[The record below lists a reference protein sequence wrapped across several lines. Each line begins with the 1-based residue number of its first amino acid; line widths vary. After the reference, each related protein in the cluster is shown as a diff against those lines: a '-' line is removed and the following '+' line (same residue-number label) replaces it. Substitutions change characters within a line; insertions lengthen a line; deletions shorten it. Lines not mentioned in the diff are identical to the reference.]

1 MTDLSSKDFRSLFAD
16 QVKLD
21 EREVDL
27 ERSALYLAGEEFP
40 ELDVDLY
47 LGRLDTMSGEV
58 RHFVENLDDREQL
71 ARALNDYLFDRRK
84 FTGNPQDYYN
94 TENSFL
100 NRVMD
105 MGVGIP
111 ITLSVLYLA
120 LAWRLGLRCH
130 GVGMPG
136 HFLVCLQDLD
146 LYLDPFH
153 SGQLLSSSDCRRLA
167 SEMFGPG
174 LPWRD
179 EFLAPCSSKAIL
191 FRMLNNLRQ
200 IYLNN
205 RDFQRHA
212 GALERM
218 LLINPGET
226 PLYLELAQSQVHLG
240 DPAGAAHSLKC
251 VLERS
256 GNVSDLAVAKQL
268 LEILCRSKSQE

>member
-1 MTDLSSKDFRSLFAD
+1 MKDASSIYFRSLFTD

-21 EREVDL
+21 ERELDL
-27 ERSALYLAGEEFP
+27 ERSALYMAGEEFP
-40 ELDVDLY
+40 QLDVDLY
-47 LGRLDTMSGEV
+47 LSRLDSMSSEV
-58 RHFVENLDDREQL
+58 RQSVEMSDDLGQL
-71 ARALNDYLFDRRK
+71 ARALNRYLFDQRK

-94 TENSFL
+94 PENSFL

-105 MGVGIP
+105 TGMGIP

-120 LAWRLGLRCH
+120 LARRLGLRCH

-136 HFLVCLQDLD
+136 HFLVGLQDLD

-153 SGQLLSSSDCRRLA
+153 SGQLLSSGDCRRLA
-167 SEMFGPG
+167 SQMYGAG
-174 LPWRD
+174 MPWRD
-179 EFLAPCSSKAIL
+179 EFLAPCASKTIL

-218 LLINPGET
+218 LLINPDET

-240 DPAGAAHSLKC
+240 DPAGAAQSLEC

-256 GNVSDLAVAKQL
+256 GSEGDLAVAKQL
-268 LEILCRSKSQE
+268 LEILCRNRGQE